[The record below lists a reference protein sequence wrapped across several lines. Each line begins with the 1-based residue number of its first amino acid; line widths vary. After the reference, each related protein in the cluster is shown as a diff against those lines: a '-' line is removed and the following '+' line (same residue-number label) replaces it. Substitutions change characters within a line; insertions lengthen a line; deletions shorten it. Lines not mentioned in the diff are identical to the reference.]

1 MNKRCAGR
9 SENVPSSFLST
20 TMSAFGNTE
29 VPAEILEH
37 ILDYLHD
44 DGAALRASALVQRS
58 WVATTRLHLY
68 NEEIV
73 SQGHTPR
80 REPMDNA
87 TTFIEMCRS
96 PLCTVLGFIQSAII
110 MIKDPT
116 LDEAVIDVLN
126 EAPGLKKVV
135 YFDNREESRSTKS
148 LHRKLPQVEE
158 LVYSPQRS
166 FGKETANMISTF
178 TNLRTLAIYF
188 TDSVRPEYPV
198 NSDALPNSF
207 SNLRHLRL
215 LLSNPE
221 EMFQWLLSSSPSIQ
235 LEHLELRMLSPYH
248 RGWGSVKHLNAFLIA
263 QADTL
268 KHLSLSVEYKEMI
281 QASFTPS
288 DDGGV
293 LETRFPQTPKLTAR
307 FEQMPLLTS
316 VP

>member
-1 MNKRCAGR
+1 M
-9 SENVPSSFLST
+9 ST
-20 TMSAFGNTE
+20 FGNTE

-37 ILDYLHD
+37 ILDYLHN

-96 PLCTVLGFIQSAII
+96 PLCTVLGFIQSVII

-126 EAPGLKKVV
+126 QAPGLKKVV
-135 YFDNREESRSTKS
+135 YFDNHEEARSTKW

-158 LVYSPQRS
+158 LVYSPQRF
-166 FGKETANMISTF
+166 FGKETASMISTF
-178 TNLRTLAIYF
+178 SKLRTLAVYF
-188 TDSVRPEYPV
+188 ADSVRPEYPI

-221 EMFQWLLSSSPSIQ
+221 EMLQWLLSSSPSIQ

-248 RGWGSVKHLNAFLIA
+248 RGWGSVKHLNAFLAA

-268 KHLSLSVEYKEMI
+268 KHLSLSVEYKGVI
-281 QASFTPS
+281 HAWFAPS
-288 DDGGV
+288 DDRGM
-293 LETRFPQTPKLTAR
+293 LQTRFPQTPKLTAR